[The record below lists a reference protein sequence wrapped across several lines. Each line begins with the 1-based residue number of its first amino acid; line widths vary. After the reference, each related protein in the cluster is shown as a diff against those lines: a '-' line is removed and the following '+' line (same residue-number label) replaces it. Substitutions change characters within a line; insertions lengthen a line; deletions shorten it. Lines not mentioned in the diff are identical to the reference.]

1 MPRKSINYSKTIIYH
16 FVCNNPEITYT
27 YVGNTTNYVN
37 RKNKHKKD
45 CHNEKYQEQEVYKV
59 INENGGWKNW
69 EMVPLEEYPCENEIQ
84 ARIREQYWID
94 TLKAK
99 MNSIRAHQTT
109 EDRRIQKREAG
120 ERRNI
125 RTHIDD
131 DYGDKERARK
141 TQWKR
146 DNKELCKAR
155 NDEWRKK
162 PETKKYYAALSRWHR
177 HKKKPYEDV
186 FYGSCVFKLLK

>member
-1 MPRKSINYSKTIIYH
+1 
-16 FVCNNPEITYT
+16 
-27 YVGNTTNYVN
+27 
-37 RKNKHKKD
+37 
-45 CHNEKYQEQEVYKV
+45 
-59 INENGGWKNW
+59 
-69 EMVPLEEYPCENEIQ
+69 MVPLEEYPCENEIQ

-94 TLKAK
+94 TVKEK

-141 TQWKR
+141 KQWKR

-186 FYGSCVFKLLK
+186 FYGSCVFKLL